1 MHVCAH
7 VTAFRCHIPQAQKHT
22 ASHTV
27 SPQASMAASTSS
39 GDIPRALKGPPTV
52 SSASG
57 TPFTYSSRSQRS
69 NGGRKGSQCM
79 TSKPA
84 NCGQEGIQQLGAQ
97 LATQSTDTVAGAQ
110 ALMSQ
115 AMHALARE
123 HTEIPNNIPFLLW
136 AKISNTATPEQ
147 ERHMTQM
154 LAQFSR
160 GAKVPTLMGHLTQV
174 LAQFSR
180 GAKVLA
186 LCHTGRIQ
194 PHCPSRLFL
203 LWPDLPE
210 LLR

>member
-1 MHVCAH
+1 
-7 VTAFRCHIPQAQKHT
+7 
-22 ASHTV
+22 
-27 SPQASMAASTSS
+27 MAASTSS
-39 GDIPRALKGPPTV
+39 GAIPRALKGPPTV

-57 TPFTYSSRSQRS
+57 TPFTYSSGSQRS

-84 NCGQEGIQQLGAQ
+84 NCGQKGIQQRGAQ
-97 LATQSTDTVAGAQ
+97 LATQSTDAVAGAQ

-123 HTEIPNNIPFLLW
+123 HTEIPNNIPSLLW

-160 GAKVPTLMGHLTQV
+160 GAKVPTLCRTACAQSTTIWRFHVSSSGQAFAQSVPHIYCSRRPISPFTGLT
-174 LAQFSR
+174 F
-180 GAKVLA
+180 
-186 LCHTGRIQ
+186 
-194 PHCPSRLFL
+194 FL
-203 LWPDLPE
+203 
-210 LLR
+210 